1 MRKVVASILERHGYI
16 ARTAPDGESAL
27 AALANG
33 AQDTELVL
41 VDFVMPRMNGLAFCR
56 ELRKRFPDRKVG
68 VVLMSAKADRIRE
81 SFLQQAGALDAI
93 TKPFDPQALLLVID
107 NVLRKVDHAPE
118 PGPVAE
124 GELAPQS
131 ALRPPSDPPEDA
143 SLVRARA
150 VATLSMNVARELT
163 PIVGTLVPEARH
175 EHIFTHLSRNLSE
188 PTLRTLGRV
197 IRDVDLGE
205 GKLVLSGD
213 LSSLPIGAVLQML
226 QMENQTGVLVV
237 EGEDR
242 TIVMTLREG
251 LIDLVQSRG
260 AGDEFRLGRYFVEAG
275 LVTPEE
281 LEALS
286 ATRAKAGSTKLLGD
300 TLVESNKISLADLR
314 NALIRQ
320 SSELV
325 YEALRWQK
333 GHFEFRRRPPPTLAA
348 ASRLGLP
355 AAQVVMEGFRRV
367 DEWRLIEARVGRF
380 DEVLVRDPV
389 AIEALGEGRLVKSE
403 RSILDSVDGRRTIRE
418 IVSAAHMSSFEGC
431 RILFQLI
438 EARLVRRRPT

>member
-1 MRKVVASILERHGYI
+1 MFA
-16 ARTAPDGESAL
+16 APDGESAL

-33 AQDTELVL
+33 SCDAELVL

-56 ELRKRFPDRKVG
+56 ELRKRFPERKIG

-93 TKPFDPQALLLVID
+93 TKPFDPQALLMMVD
-107 NVLRKVDHAPE
+107 NVLRKVEHT
-118 PGPVAE
+118 PVAPTVTDVE
-124 GELAPQS
+124 IVSQS
-131 ALRPPSDPPEDA
+131 ALRPPSEPPE
-143 SLVRARA
+143 
-150 VATLSMNVARELT
+150 
-163 PIVGTLVPEARH
+163 
-175 EHIFTHLSRNLSE
+175 HLA
-188 PTLRTLGRV
+188 
-197 IRDVDLGE
+197 E

-213 LSSLPIGAVLQML
+213 LCLPIGAVLQML

-237 EGEDR
+237 EGEGR
-242 TIVMTLREG
+242 TIVITLREG

-281 LEALS
+281 LEQLS
-286 ATRAKAGSTKLLGD
+286 ADRGSEGSKLLGD
-300 TLVESNKISLADLR
+300 MLVESKRVSLGDLR
-314 NALIRQ
+314 MALIRQ

-333 GHFEFRRRPPPTLAA
+333 GHFEFRRRPPPELAA

-367 DEWRLIEARVGRF
+367 DEWRVIEARVGRF

-389 AIEALGEGRLVKSE
+389 ALAALGPDAGERLVRSE
-403 RSILDSVDGRRTIRE
+403 RAILAAIDGRRTIRE
-418 IVSAAHMSSFEGC
+418 IVSAAHVSSFEGC

-438 EARLVRRRPT
+438 EARLVRRRPAS

>member
-1 MRKVVASILERHGYI
+1 MVSVSPFVVASSPRILVVDDSPTLRKVVASILERNGYT
-16 ARTAPDGESAL
+16 AYTAPDGEAAL

-33 AQDTELVL
+33 ACDPELVL

-56 ELRKRFPDRKVG
+56 EMRKRFPDRKIG

-93 TKPFDPQALLLVID
+93 SKPFDPQALLLVVD
-107 NVLRKVDHAPE
+107 NVLRKVEHAPA
-118 PGPVAE
+118 PGATTE
-124 GELAPQS
+124 TEIA
-131 ALRPPSDPPEDA
+131 PPSILQPP
-143 SLVRARA
+143 
-150 VATLSMNVARELT
+150 
-163 PIVGTLVPEARH
+163 
-175 EHIFTHLSRNLSE
+175 SE
-188 PTLRTLGRV
+188 PPQTAAA
-197 IRDVDLGE
+197 GE
-205 GKLVLSGD
+205 GKVILSGD
-213 LSSLPIGAVLQML
+213 LSLPIGAVLQLL

-237 EGEDR
+237 EGEVRATDATRTTTRR
-242 TIVMTLREG
+242 TIVITLREG
-251 LIDLVQSRG
+251 LIDLVQSRTGPGARTPQAGRG

-281 LEALS
+281 LEEVQ
-286 ATRAKAGSTKLLGD
+286 ATRGENGTKLLGD
-300 TLVESNKISLADLR
+300 LLVESRKISLGDLR
-314 NALIRQ
+314 AALIRQ

-325 YEALRWQK
+325 YEALRWQC
-333 GHFEFRRRPPPTLAA
+333 GHFEFRRRPPPSLAA

-367 DEWRLIEARVGRF
+367 DEWRVIEARVGRF

-389 AIEALGEGRLVKSE
+389 AIAALGEGRLVKSE
-403 RSILDSVDGRRTIRE
+403 RAILDAIDGRRTIGE

-438 EARLVRRRPT
+438 EARLVRRRPAS